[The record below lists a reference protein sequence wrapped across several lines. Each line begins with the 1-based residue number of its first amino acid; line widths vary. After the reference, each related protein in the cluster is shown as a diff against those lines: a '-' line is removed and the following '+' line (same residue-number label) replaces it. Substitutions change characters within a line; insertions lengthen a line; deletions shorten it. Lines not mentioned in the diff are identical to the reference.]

1 MFLLYIIL
9 LVIFIKNIFKICFV
23 IIGTIIGAGFA
34 SGKEIYTFF
43 CIYGFNGFLGIFIS
57 NIIIGLV
64 IYLTFKITI
73 NNNIKNYSDFISYLI
88 GPNKILN
95 YTINNIMNIFLLI
108 SFIVMVSGFG
118 AYFNQEFNIPAIFGA
133 AIISILAFF
142 TFFKSIDGI
151 VKINTYL
158 IPLLIFLIVLLGLKE
173 TVFSFS
179 FNTLPLPSTFSWLL
193 KSILYASYNS
203 IVLIP
208 IIINLKNLISNKKQI
223 KYIIAFT
230 LLFITLMSVIIFIIL
245 NMNILE
251 ISNIEI
257 PIIYIANKFGL
268 IYKYLYGLVILI
280 AIFTTA
286 ISEGY
291 SFLNNISKNK
301 KQYFIYSILICTISI
316 AFSNIGFGKL
326 LDLLYPILG
335 YLGLFQIGVLCFSN
349 KK

>member
-1 MFLLYIIL
+1 MIY
-9 LVIFIKNIFKICFV
+9 IKNILKICFV

-43 CIYGFNGFLGIFIS
+43 CVYGVNGLWGILIS
-57 NIIIGLV
+57 NILIGFV

-73 NNNIKNYSDFISYLI
+73 NNNINSYSSFISHLV

-118 AYFNQEFNIPAIFGA
+118 AYFNQEFNIPSILGST
-133 AIISILAFF
+133 IISILAFF

-158 IPLLIFLIVLLGLKE
+158 IPILIFLITLLGFRE
-173 TVFSFS
+173 NVFSFNI
-179 FNTLPLPSTFSWLL
+179 NTFAPARGFSWII

-208 IIINLKNLISNKKQI
+208 IIINLKNLISNNKQI
-223 KYIIAFT
+223 KYIIGFT
-230 LLFITLMSVIIFIIL
+230 LLFMIIMSVVIFIIL
-245 NMNILE
+245 NLNILE
-251 ISNIEI
+251 ISGIEI
-257 PIIYIANKFGL
+257 PIVFIANKFGIL
-268 IYKYLYGLVILI
+268 YKYLYGLVILI

-301 KQYFIYSILICTISI
+301 KQYFIYSVLICMLSI

-326 LDLLYPILG
+326 LDILYPLLG
-335 YLGLFQIGVLCFSN
+335 YLGLIQIGILCIPRRGRACSARKN
-349 KK
+349 E

>member
-1 MFLLYIIL
+1 M
-9 LVIFIKNIFKICFV
+9 IFIKNIFKICFV

-34 SGKEIYTFF
+34 SGREIYTFF
-43 CIYGFNGFLGIFIS
+43 CVYGINGCLGILIS
-57 NIIIGLV
+57 NVVIGVV

-73 NNNIKNYSDFISYLI
+73 NNNIKNYSDFISHLV
-88 GPNKILN
+88 GSNKILN

-118 AYFNQEFNIPAIFGA
+118 AYFNQEFNISAIFGA

-142 TFFKSIDGI
+142 TFFKSIDGL

-158 IPLLIFLIVLLGLKE
+158 IPILIFLIVLLGIKE
-173 TVFSFS
+173 NMFSFS
-179 FNTLPLPSTFSWLL
+179 FNTLPFYSGFSWLL

-208 IIINLKNLISNKKQI
+208 IVINLQNLISNKKQI
-223 KYIIAFT
+223 KYIIVFT
-230 LLFITLMSVIIFIIL
+230 LLFMIIMSVVIYIVL
-245 NMNILE
+245 NLNILE
-251 ISNIEI
+251 ISDVEI
-257 PIIYIANKFGL
+257 PIIHIANKFGT
-268 IYKYLYGLVILI
+268 IFKYLYGFVILI

-286 ISEGY
+286 VSEGY
-291 SFLNNISKNK
+291 SFLNNISKNQ
-301 KQYFIYSILICTISI
+301 KQYFIYSILICIISI

-335 YLGLFQIGVLCFSN
+335 YLGLLQIGVLCFSYKN
-349 KK
+349 